1 MSKKYLGKS
10 IYLSSIRNSSVSL
23 ESLTSD
29 TPIFL
34 SLHIDEEFDDK
45 YNDDIRNICKILNE
59 KNIRIIADIS
69 KKTLK
74 QFSTDNINELAKE
87 LGIYALRIDYG
98 FSLEEIIEIVKEF
111 PIVLNA
117 STISLNEI
125 KEIMK
130 YGEVELMH
138 NFYPRKETALDED
151 TFIEINNIFKEL
163 NLKIKAFIP
172 GKDKRGPLHEGLPT
186 LERHRYLN
194 SYLAF
199 MEMIKKY
206 DIDEV
211 YLGDPN
217 IDNKDYE
224 MINLYLNEGI
234 ISLPVILN
242 EKYQY
247 LYNHTY
253 TNRIDSPK
261 TLIRI
266 LESRE
271 YSTSND
277 INIIPNNNIE
287 RIKGSITIDNEL
299 YKRYCGE
306 IQIMKSNLP
315 KDEKVNVI
323 GYVDNEYL
331 DLLELI
337 NRGDK
342 FKLIKPSK

>member
-1 MSKKYLGKS
+1 M
-10 IYLSSIRNSSVSL
+10 IYS
-23 ESLTSD
+23 
-29 TPIFL
+29 
-34 SLHIDEEFDDK
+34 
-45 YNDDIRNICKILNE
+45 
-59 KNIRIIADIS
+59 
-69 KKTLK
+69 
-74 QFSTDNINELAKE
+74 
-87 LGIYALRIDYG
+87 
-98 FSLEEIIEIVKEF
+98 
-111 PIVLNA
+111 
-117 STISLNEI
+117 
-125 KEIMK
+125 
-130 YGEVELMH
+130 
-138 NFYPRKETALDED
+138 
-151 TFIEINNIFKEL
+151 
-163 NLKIKAFIP
+163 
-172 GKDKRGPLHEGLPT
+172 
-186 LERHRYLN
+186 
-194 SYLAF
+194 
-199 MEMIKKY
+199 
-206 DIDEV
+206 
-211 YLGDPN
+211 N

-234 ISLPVILN
+234 ISLPVVLN

-247 LYNHTY
+247 LYNHIY

-261 TLIRI
+261 TLIRL

-277 INIIPNNNIE
+277 INVIPDNNIE